1 MPKDKDTGQEYIEY
15 EGGRRVYLDEDDC
28 PELDEEFFKNAV
40 TGEAGLATL
49 VGKEFAAMLCNKG
62 GRPKAKA
69 PKGNVSMRFDPDLLA
84 EMRKHPG
91 WQTDVNAT
99 MREKYLGK

>member
-1 MPKDKDTGQEYIEY
+1 MPSTKQYIEY
-15 EGGRRVYLDEDDC
+15 ENGRRVYLDEDDC

-49 VGKEFAAMLCNKG
+49 VGKEFAAMLCNKD
-62 GRPKAKA
+62 RRLKSESPEETV
-69 PKGNVSMRFDPDLLA
+69 PIRFDPDLLE

-91 WQTDVNAT
+91 WQTQVNNLA
-99 MREKYLGK
+99 RGWFLGK